1 MPVKDDRK
9 NSISDEGCFKILKT
23 IQNYLRIP
31 FKCSHILCGIV
42 AYHIIRQT
50 LVTGHI
56 ETVLCRTVNPLVIQ
70 LHRNINFAMNKWQK
84 LVSVACIDLA
94 SATFRRTIVSRGVSS
109 TNYGHTHQL
118 AVFVS
123 KRFLQTGPNSPV
135 RAKFVLQ
142 GLINIES

>member
-1 MPVKDDRK
+1 MKVYFKLISLGQRQSLNK
-9 NSISDEGCFKILKT
+9 NSGCFKILKT

-31 FKCSHILCGIV
+31 FKCSHILYGIV

-50 LVTGHI
+50 LVTGHV
-56 ETVLCRTVNPLVIQ
+56 ETVLLCRTVNPLVIQ
-70 LHRNINFAMNKWQK
+70 LHRHINFAMNKWQK

-94 SATFRRTIVSRGVSS
+94 SATLRR
-109 TNYGHTHQL
+109 THQL

-135 RAKFVLQ
+135 RAKFVQQ